1 MASEKEYLRV
11 PEAAALL
18 GVSRSVLQ
26 EQVMRGEVPSI
37 KVGRARL
44 IPRRLLDAWVEDQA
58 RINQMQ

>member
-1 MASEKEYLRV
+1 MASDKEYLRV
-11 PEAAALL
+11 PEAAAEL

-37 KVGRARL
+37 KVGRIRL
-44 IPRRLLDAWVEDQA
+44 IPRRLLDAWVEEQV